1 MKMTNKEV
9 DQAEGFADEFF
20 QSMEGQKIGIVG
32 LTVLFIAGG
41 FIMDMAEDHE
51 TAMDG
56 LDSLYRDLEAAINEA
71 YPSLN

>member
-32 LTVLFIAGG
+32 LTVVFIAGG

-56 LDSLYRDLEAAINEA
+56 LDSLYRDIEAAINEA

>member
-9 DQAEGFADEFF
+9 DIAEGLADEFF
-20 QSMEGQKIGIVG
+20 QSMEGQELGIVG
-32 LTVLFIAGG
+32 MTVLFIAGG
-41 FIMDMAEDHE
+41 FILDMSEDYE
-51 TAMDG
+51 TAMEG